1 MIYILSDAIRSGKTT
16 ALLEWAKQRDDV
28 NGFLCPDNSQEQ
40 RCFVNAK
47 SQVEFELETDSE
59 TQDIVEIGPFRF
71 LTASFQKANDLLIT
85 FSSEKEHHYLILDEL
100 GKLELR
106 NEGLHDSAETLI
118 PRFIKDDAQHLI
130 LVVRDYLLD
139 KIIAHYD
146 ISEYEVLRKE
156 DIVTLN

>member
-1 MIYILSDAIRSGKTT
+1 MIYILPDAIRSGKTT
-16 ALLEWAKQRDDV
+16 ALWEWAKQRDDI
-28 NGFLCPDNSQEQ
+28 NGFLCPDNSQGK

-71 LTASFQKANDLLIT
+71 LTASFQKANDLLIA
-85 FSSEKEHHYLILDEL
+85 FSSEIENHYLILDEL

-106 NEGLHDSAETLI
+106 NEGLHDAAERLI

-146 ISEYEVLRKE
+146 ISEYKILRKG
-156 DIVTLN
+156 DISSLE